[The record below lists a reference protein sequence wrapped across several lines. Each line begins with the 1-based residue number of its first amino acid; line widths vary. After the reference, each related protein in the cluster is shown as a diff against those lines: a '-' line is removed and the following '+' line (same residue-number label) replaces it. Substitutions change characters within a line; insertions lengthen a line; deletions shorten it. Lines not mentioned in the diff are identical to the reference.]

1 MKDQAHL
8 PQGGES
14 IVWHIMGTLI
24 AGPVLYGLIGFGVDN
39 LADVSFGL
47 PIGIVVGFVLSG
59 YIIYTR
65 YGREAAPGLDPNG
78 EDPERAHDD
87 DHPRR

>member
-1 MKDQAHL
+1 MSDRGHAPH
-8 PQGGES
+8 GGES

-24 AGPVLYGLIGFGVDN
+24 AGPALYGLIGFGVDN
-39 LADVSFGL
+39 ILGMSVGL

-65 YGREAAPGLDPNG
+65 YGRDESPSPDPNG
-78 EDPERAHDD
+78 EDPERTHDD
-87 DHPRR
+87 DEPRR